1 MSAKI
6 GNSRKETEVV
16 NETLTPKEK
25 PGLYSNVIK
34 QFNKAAD
41 LMDLDPDIRKILQ
54 TTNNE
59 ITIHFPVKM
68 DNGRIEMF
76 SGYRVQHNDILGPY
90 KGGLRYHPLF
100 DIDDNTL

>member
-6 GNSRKETEVV
+6 DNSRKETEVV
-16 NETLTPKEK
+16 NETLTPEK
-25 PGLYSNVIK
+25 KPSLYSNVIK

-68 DNGRIEMF
+68 DDK
-76 SGYRVQHNDILGPY
+76 SVRV
-90 KGGLRYHPLF
+90 F
-100 DIDDNTL
+100 